1 MTIKELRL
9 SNNLSQREFAK
20 LIGVTQAAINKWE
33 RQEVKL
39 SQENQEKIDEVFG
52 LNRDTLRATSFNLGV
67 KIWY

>member
-52 LNRDTLRATSFNLGV
+52 LNRDTVRATSFNLGV
-67 KIWY
+67 KI

>member
-67 KIWY
+67 KI